1 MRINF
6 HNFIFIKKNFL
17 IIVTFLT
24 SKKIKKIKPF
34 FRDIRFLLIRLEY
47 DQLSFCRIF

>member
-34 FRDIRFLLIRLEY
+34 FGILDFY
-47 DQLSFCRIF
+47 